1 MIAPETISQFAQIV
15 PVETDEDVALLN
27 ETLSAHTM
35 FSEDWSNRRSLWDKN
50 EPATEM
56 QLAYLLDLGYSGTT
70 RLTKIAAAYL
80 IDRYVVARDYLMRRN
95 SLIERRRREALREQ
109 ERAEKA
115 ERKRAEKIERM
126 NNTPPRTRVA
136 RSTLIKWMYEFEMLW
151 NVILADGVI
160 TLEEAEELKAW
171 LNAHR
176 TVANMHTDFIAAID
190 RAVQDGV
197 ITGDESNALYDG
209 AIALIESLGG
219 KAADSD

>member
-1 MIAPETISQFAQIV
+1 MLTQEILSQFAQIV
-15 PVETDEDVALLN
+15 PVETDEDVVLLD

-70 RLTKIAAAYL
+70 RLTKTSASYL

-115 ERKRAEKIERM
+115 ERKRAEKIKRM
-126 NNTPPRTRVA
+126 NNTPPRARVNKA
-136 RSTLIKWMYEFEMLW
+136 TLLKWMYEFEMLW
-151 NVILADGVI
+151 NAILADGVI
-160 TLEEAEELKAW
+160 TPDEAEELKAW

-176 TVANMHTDFIAAID
+176 TVTNMHSSFIDAID

-209 AIALIESLGG
+209 AIALIDSLGG
-219 KAADSD
+219 HAAALT